1 MKEIYSLSD
10 AQKNLF
16 KIMKEVNSEKKPI
29 TILSTGD
36 KTNDVVVIGK
46 SNWDAIQ
53 ERLLSK
59 NNSKN
64 DTTEDFWK
72 TWNEI

>member
-1 MKEIYSLSD
+1 MKKIYSPSD

-29 TILSTGD
+29 TISSTSD
-36 KTNDVVVIGK
+36 KTNDVVVIEK

-59 NNSKN
+59 DISKD

>member
-64 DTTEDFWK
+64 DTTKDFWK